1 VIGSTEEL
9 LGELAKSP
17 PLLQFLLI
25 AVSSAFTEEV
35 AVIGVLGLVRSERVS
50 QVLALSAIFIGTT
63 AMNVGLYLG
72 GRFAGH
78 KALGWKVFRK
88 FHENGTLDKLHKHVD
103 KEGWL
108 AVAISRFVPG
118 TRLPV
123 FVLSGILDMEWHKF
137 LIAIVVSTVL
147 WILAALGLFHV
158 VAEMAKDEPVLL
170 GTLALGLLAGTYWR
184 FLRRKKRAR
193 LE

>member
-1 VIGSTEEL
+1 VIFSTEEIL
-9 LGELAKSP
+9 RELAKSP

-35 AVIGVLGLVRSERVS
+35 AVIGVLGLARSGRVS
-50 QVLALSAIFIGTT
+50 LVLALSAIFIGTM

-78 KALGWKVFRK
+78 KALSWKVFRK
-88 FHENGTLDKLHKHVD
+88 FHKSGTLDTLHKHVD
-103 KEGWL
+103 NEGWW

-137 LIAIVVSTVL
+137 VSAIVVSTVL
-147 WILAALGLFHV
+147 WILAALGLFQV
-158 VAEMAKDEPVLL
+158 VAQMAKDQPVLL
-170 GTLALGLLAGTYWR
+170 AVLVVSLVALIIYR
-184 FLRRKKRAR
+184 LRRKKTA
-193 LE
+193 